1 MKASFDTNK
10 IKWGICILLPLLC
23 LLIPSS
29 DVFTPTLKT
38 FLVITIFCISL
49 AATEVINL
57 FITSL
62 LFMTLYAFS
71 GIVTTSQAFGAF
83 GAELIWISVSTLL
96 TVNVVSRTT
105 ILNRMAYW
113 AVIQSKGSYLML
125 LMALCSLAIVSRI
138 LLQAAMGIICIVT
151 IAAGIVEALNMK
163 KTKAGAAM
171 ILVPAFAYLAAM
183 FFIYP
188 PDTILLFYG
197 QASSLIKLST
207 TYGKYFQHNAIF
219 VFVPFLCTLGIYF
232 ITKPKNTIDIGTI
245 KELQSALPAMTS
257 TEKKVLTLLLLFVLY
272 LFTSQ
277 FHGMNIFY
285 GFVFLPILFFM
296 PGINAGTIQDVQ
308 KINFSMVLFLAACL
322 AIGIVGG
329 AAGIDK
335 AVTKVAVPL
344 LEGMPET
351 IFLGFLYGLIFAFNF
366 VMTPIA
372 EYAALTLPVTQICL
386 DLGFNLDVAYY
397 IMLIAGQL
405 PLLPYE
411 LVPLLV
417 AVTIGEVA
425 TKDFFKIMGLV
436 TIIVTVFT
444 FTLGIAYWTM
454 VGLL

>member
-1 MKASFDTNK
+1 MRVSVNTNK
-10 IKWGICILLPLLC
+10 LKWGICFLLPLLC
-23 LLIPSS
+23 LFIPTTS
-29 DVFTPTLKT
+29 VFTPALKT
-38 FLVITIFCISL
+38 FLVITFFCISL

-62 LFMTLYAFS
+62 LFMALYAFS

-83 GAELIWISVSTLL
+83 GTELIWISVATLL
-96 TVNVVSRTT
+96 TVNVVERTT

-113 AVIQSKGSYLML
+113 AVLQSRGSYLML
-125 LMALCSLAIVSRI
+125 LMALCLLAIVSRI

-151 IAAGIVEALNMK
+151 IAAGIAETLNMK

-188 PDTILLFYG
+188 PDTILLFYR
-197 QASSLIKLST
+197 QASSVIEMST
-207 TYGKYFQHNAIF
+207 NYGKYFQYNAIF
-219 VFVPFLCTLGIYF
+219 VVLPFLCTLGIYF
-232 ITKPKNTIDIGTI
+232 ITKPKEAIDISTI
-245 KELQSALPAMTS
+245 EELQRALPPMTS
-257 TEKKVLTLLLLFVLY
+257 TEKKVFALLILFVIY

-296 PGINAGTIQDVQ
+296 PAINAGIVQDIQ

-329 AAGIDK
+329 AVGIDK
-335 AVTKVAVPL
+335 AVTELAVPL
-344 LEGMPET
+344 LDGMPET
-351 IFLGFLYGLIFAFNF
+351 IFLGFLYGLVFALNF

-386 DLGFNLDVAYY
+386 DLGFNLDITYH
-397 IMLIAGQL
+397 IMLIAGQI

-417 AVTIGEVA
+417 AVTIGEVS
-425 TKDFFKIMGLV
+425 TKDFFKIMSLV
-436 TIIVTVFT
+436 TVIVTVFT
-444 FTLGIAYWTM
+444 FTLGIGYWAM
-454 VGLL
+454 LGLL